1 MDAKPLKVLLIEA
14 DERIAELTARYL
26 RSQAIEVDIENGL
39 TDRVVEQSEVYACI
53 VLGPLHA
60 VRDRRDFDR
69 RLAGR
74 KPPIVVFSAEETLLD
89 YGVIEVSRPC
99 SLREL
104 LRRIRV
110 ATT

>member
-26 RSQAIEVDIENGL
+26 RSQAIEVDVEDGL

-60 VRDRRDFDR
+60 GRDRRDLDR
-69 RLAGR
+69 RLSGR
-74 KPPIVVFSAEETLLD
+74 KPRVVVFSVEETLVD
-89 YGVIEVSRPC
+89 DGAFEGSRPC